1 MIFFPVEEKVYANIK
16 CICVYV
22 YACTY
27 RHIYTHTQTY
37 TQRDACLHTYI
48 HAAREKDLKWYIPR
62 QIPLVARIKNSL
74 F

>member
-1 MIFFPVEEKVYANIK
+1 MLHCLILLILFFKRRLIFFPVEEKVYANIK

-48 HAAREKDLKWYIPR
+48 HAAREKDLK
-62 QIPLVARIKNSL
+62 
-74 F
+74 